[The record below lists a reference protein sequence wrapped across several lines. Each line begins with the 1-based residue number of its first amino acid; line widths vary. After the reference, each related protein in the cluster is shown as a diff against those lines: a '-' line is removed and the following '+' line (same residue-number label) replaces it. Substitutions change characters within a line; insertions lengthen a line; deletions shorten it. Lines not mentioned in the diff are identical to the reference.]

1 MSDINLITLDDFI
14 NDEIHRLETFKM
26 FWESNQITDQVTYP
40 REMSIGN
47 WIEQMDT
54 FYDSSVFSNC
64 DQ

>member
-1 MSDINLITLDDFI
+1 MNDINLITLDDFI
-14 NDEIHRLETFKM
+14 NDEIDRLRNFKM

-47 WIEQMDT
+47 WTDQIDI
-54 FYDSSVFSNC
+54 FYDLRVFSNH